1 MVKGCEKRIVYLK
14 NTGSPMFCEAYF
26 VINESYA
33 KRMNDGQ
40 QSIVKEAE
48 RLIEESL
55 NAENKSFRKRLVA
68 FLLRVVK
75 KWGVSFIFGV
85 LISAVVILII
95 K

>member
-33 KRMNDGQ
+33 RKANDGQ
-40 QSIVKEAE
+40 LSIVKEAE

-55 NAENKSFRKRLVA
+55 NAENKSFKITLTYM
-68 FLLRVVK
+68 
-75 KWGVSFIFGV
+75 
-85 LISAVVILII
+85 
-95 K
+95 